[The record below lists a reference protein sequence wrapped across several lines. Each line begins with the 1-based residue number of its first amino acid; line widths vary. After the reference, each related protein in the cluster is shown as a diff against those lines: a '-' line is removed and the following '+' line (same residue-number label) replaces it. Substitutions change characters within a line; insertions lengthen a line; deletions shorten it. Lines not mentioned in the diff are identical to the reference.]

1 MQPEAGHPFW
11 GRFGWYKR
19 SHARLISILGE
30 QHSREV
36 ESWKRSLFAP
46 LAGTVIE
53 IGPGTGANLPFFPPD
68 ITWIGVEPNRHMEPY
83 LVEEAARLARPVRL
97 EVGVAEQLPF
107 ADQSADAVVGT
118 LVLCT
123 VRDVPGALR
132 EILRVLRPGG
142 RYVFIEH
149 VAAPSGTWTRRCQ
162 RLARSPWGVAGDGC
176 QPDRETWRAIEE
188 AGFDTVDLHHFRIR
202 APIVGPHIAGTAVK
216 GPAVSRRTGVP
227 GALPRSSPE

>member
-83 LVEEAARLARPVRL
+83 LVEAAARLARPVRL

-107 ADQSADAVVGT
+107 ADHSADAVVGT

-162 RLARSPWGVAGDGC
+162 RLVRGPWGVAGDGC
-176 QPDRETWRAIEE
+176 QPDRETWRAIKE

-216 GPAVSRRTGVP
+216 GPAVSRRTGGP

>member
-162 RLARSPWGVAGDGC
+162 RLVRGPWGVAGDGC